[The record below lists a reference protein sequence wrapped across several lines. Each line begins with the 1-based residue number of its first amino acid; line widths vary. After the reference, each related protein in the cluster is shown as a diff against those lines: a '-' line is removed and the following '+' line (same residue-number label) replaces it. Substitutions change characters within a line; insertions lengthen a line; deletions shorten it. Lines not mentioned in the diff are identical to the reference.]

1 MKIRKKLDEYG
12 MVILDELDFKFYG
25 GGGKGGGGKT
35 KNIYMPA
42 PAAVSQPVPQ
52 PVAAPAPTPVTE
64 AVTQDTASTP
74 EEEAKK
80 LKEANKSG
88 AKSLQIPLTGST
100 STSTASDAT
109 KAVGTV

>member
-1 MKIRKKLDEYG
+1 MKIRRKLDEYG
-12 MVILDELDFKFYG
+12 MVISDELDLKFYGG

-42 PAAVSQPVPQ
+42 PVATPTPVTP
-52 PVAAPAPTPVTE
+52 APAPVTE
-64 AVTQDTASTP
+64 AVTQDTAATP

-88 AKSLQIPLTGST
+88 AKSLQIPLTGVS
-100 STSTASDAT
+100 SGVSDAS
-109 KAVGTV
+109 KALGTV

>member
-1 MKIRKKLDEYG
+1 MKIRRKLDEYG
-12 MVILDELDFKFYG
+12 MVISDELDLKFYG
-25 GGGKGGGGKT
+25 GGGKGGGASQPV
-35 KNIYMPA
+35 YVPQPA
-42 PAAVSQPVPQ
+42 PAAVTKAP
-52 PVAAPAPTPVTE
+52 AAPATE
-64 AVTQDTASTP
+64 AVTQDVAATP

-100 STSTASDAT
+100 SAVSDAS

>member
-1 MKIRKKLDEYG
+1 MKIRRKLDEYG
-12 MVILDELDFKFYG
+12 MVISDELDLKFYGG

-42 PAAVSQPVPQ
+42 PVATPTPVTP
-52 PVAAPAPTPVTE
+52 APAPVTE
-64 AVTQDTASTP
+64 AVTQDTAATP

-88 AKSLQIPLTGST
+88 AKSLQIPLTGAS
-100 STSTASDAT
+100 SGVSDAT
-109 KAVGTV
+109 KAVGTI